1 MRMKCYF
8 IILMLFVLY
17 PVTAFSY
24 NDTKTHKDLSNT
36 SIKVSILDNY
46 LKNYLGMQKGFD
58 EPIKGTEVTKLIQD
72 GAEHEDLEYRAYNH
86 FYNPINGTGL
96 DDYPF
101 PIVWWGW
108 ASGNGKLSTCKRY
121 LTVGIPALVWAM
133 DTDCRACCDESNPSE
148 DDDCNQYSWEKAR
161 EYYYRALTSS
171 LIPDENNKTRDE
183 YFTEFF
189 EKLGRILHML
199 QDMSVPAHTRNDM
212 WGHIS
217 RKSREY
223 IEQTN
228 ITKIKD
234 KYGNNYENYVE
245 EYKKIADFTK
255 YGQSVTPPKFSKQQ
269 DYWDLDRYNGNN
281 PTITI
286 EGQIGLAEFANANF
300 LSQRTIFDEP
310 DNTKRH
316 FNYPNLSSI
325 EMVDPEGVPK
335 MRLENGEYYQFK
347 QYRKN
352 KDGQIVDWILS
363 QKYSSKYK
371 NGVGTYFPKGFIL
384 NDPVH
389 DSYASILLP
398 KTIAYTAG
406 LIDYFFRGRMG
417 VVPRFSD
424 YDAEKNIFKKVT
436 VAATNDSKWINGQI
450 EPMPNGTIDL
460 VIRYK
465 TEGSNEYSYIKEEYN
480 WGTADNY
487 FSESNRASFEFPLN
501 DNNAMPAK
509 ASEVRVFLVYHGTL
523 GEEEDSVAVGST
535 EVNFKGSMDIEGRLG
550 ETDGSNING
559 ITVLAKNTT
568 GDDET
573 MSGGK
578 VEAVISYRYSPGE
591 YFNVIS
597 VETETENIS
606 RDSTPIHFDLSNNPL
621 PITATDISISLI
633 YNGKVGETDNS
644 VCVSSPD
651 EMKSDLGISVPEEGV
666 YGLTTEKPQDPSR
679 DGFSKISLMALN
691 RSSGVMNGNIQLAV
705 SYRISQGEPVTSSGN
720 YPETSYDVY
729 NQVYNESSGVD
740 SIPAKGS
747 RRLEFTLGENP
758 IPVWATDVYFWLII
772 KNSGTTHIGFKDVY
786 EPTPIVVSNLG
797 DWTFLNDTPY
807 EVDTFYGL
815 SLALDIVNYDHTG
828 EGYYLR
834 YDPPYEEESV
844 TAWIV
849 RDACFRLSSIYNDP
863 LPVEEEGYSFNYP
876 RIAPG
881 NYKKMYVLGDETF
894 YFAESRFTWH
904 YPMVSIYPDYTNDTG
919 NKLFF
924 SELVCSDDTCSDL
937 IYASPDGIYEYPLTS
952 IKNQTD
958 CPDEATCNYYNMPY
972 PCRIRSVPAATSF
985 RKLDVYHM
993 LSYSHDD
1000 HGEYNDY
1007 SEIDDE
1013 LKEQLQ

>member
-1 MRMKCYF
+1 MKLKCYLLILF
-8 IILMLFVLY
+8 IIIFCPIIGY
-17 PVTAFSY
+17 SY
-24 NDTKTHKDLSNT
+24 NDIKTHREITDVAIQKYEESNDYFK
-36 SIKVSILDNY
+36 KV
-46 LKNYLGMQKGFD
+46 LGFKEGTN
-58 EPIKGTEVTKLIQD
+58 EPLNGSTVTKIIQD
-72 GAEHEDLEYRAYNH
+72 GAEYEDLEYRAYNH

-101 PIVWWGW
+101 PIVWWGS
-108 ASGNGKLSTCKRY
+108 ASVIGKLITCKRY

-133 DTDCRACCDESNPSE
+133 ETDCRACCDESNPSE
-148 DDDCNQYSWEKAR
+148 DDDCNQYSWDAAR
-161 EYYYRALTSS
+161 NTYYEALISQS
-171 LIPDENNKTRDE
+171 DNARDE
-183 YFTEFF
+183 LFAGFF
-189 EKLGRILHML
+189 EKIGRVLHML

-212 WGHIS
+212 WGHLS

-223 IEQTN
+223 IEEAN
-228 ITKIKD
+228 ITKIKN

-245 EYKKIADFTK
+245 EYKKLADFTG
-255 YGQSVTPPKFSKQQ
+255 YGKSVTPPKFHKQQ

-281 PTITI
+281 PNITI
-286 EGQIGLAEFANANF
+286 EDQIGLAEFANANF

-310 DNTKRH
+310 NNTKRH
-316 FNYPNLSSI
+316 FNYPNINSI

-352 KDGQIVDWILS
+352 KDGQIVDWIIS

-371 NGVGTYFPKGFIL
+371 DGVGTYLPKGFIL

-398 KTIAYTAG
+398 KTIAYTSG
-406 LIDYFFRGRMG
+406 LINYFFRGRMG
-417 VVPRFSD
+417 VVPRFSE
-424 YDAEKNIFKKVT
+424 YDAESEVFKKVT
-436 VAATNDSKWINGQI
+436 VAATNESKWIDDQV
-450 EPMPNGTIDL
+450 EPMSNGTIDL

-465 TEGSNEYSYIKEEYN
+465 TEGSAEYSYIKEEYN

-487 FSESNRASFEFPLN
+487 FGESNKASFDFYLDDSPMPK
-501 DNNAMPAK
+501 NATN
-509 ASEVRVFLVYHGTL
+509 VRVFLVYHGQL
-523 GEEEDSVAVGST
+523 GEEENSVAVGST
-535 EVNFKGSMDIEGRLG
+535 EVNFIGSMDIEGRLA
-550 ETDGSNING
+550 ETEGSNING
-559 ITVLAKNTT
+559 ITVVAKNTT
-568 GDDET
+568 GDEES
-573 MSGGK
+573 MSGGT

-597 VETETENIS
+597 VETETDIS

-633 YNGKVGETDNS
+633 YNGKIGGTENA

-666 YGLTTEKPQDPSR
+666 YGLTTEKPQDPSL

-691 RSSGVMNGNIQLAV
+691 RSSRTMRGDIQLAV

-729 NQVYNESSGVD
+729 NQVYTESSGVD
-740 SIPAKGS
+740 SIPAKDS
-747 RRLEFTLGENP
+747 RRLEFDLGENP

-772 KNSGTTHIGFKDVY
+772 KTSGTTHTGFKDVY

-797 DWTFLNDTPY
+797 DWTFLNNKPY
-807 EVDTFYGL
+807 EVDTFWGL
-815 SLALDIVNYDHTG
+815 TQALGIVNYDTTG

-834 YDPPYEEESV
+834 YDPPYEDESV

-849 RDACFRLSSIYNDP
+849 RDAFFRLSSIYGDP
-863 LPVEEEGYSFNYP
+863 LPAGEEGYSFNYP

-881 NYKKMYVLGDETF
+881 NYKKVYILGEETF
-894 YFAESRFTWH
+894 YFAESRLTWH
-904 YPMVSIYPDYTNDTG
+904 YPLVSIYPDHTNDTG

-924 SELVCSDDTCSDL
+924 SELVCSDNTCSEL
-937 IYASPDGIYEYPLTS
+937 FYASPDGIYEYPLSS

-972 PCRIRSVPAATSF
+972 PCRLRSVPAATSF

-993 LSYSHDD
+993 ISYSHDKSEGPY
-1000 HGEYNDY
+1000 HDY
-1007 SEIDDE
+1007 SELDDE
-1013 LKEQLQ
+1013 LEEQLQ